1 MLQQGG
7 GGGAA
12 HTLDVGIFSFSTRS
26 EVQERP
32 LLLGAVLWPEA
43 ALVTSLSHWR
53 VHSHESTTTAANLG

>member
-1 MLQQGG
+1 MLQR

-32 LLLGAVLWPEA
+32 LFLGVLLCPQA

-53 VHSHESTTTAANLG
+53 VHSHENTTLANLG